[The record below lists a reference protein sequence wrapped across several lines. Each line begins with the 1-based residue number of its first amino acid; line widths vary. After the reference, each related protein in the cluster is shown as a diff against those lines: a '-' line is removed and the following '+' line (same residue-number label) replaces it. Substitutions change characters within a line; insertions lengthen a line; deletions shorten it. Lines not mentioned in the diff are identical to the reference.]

1 MNETSLRSARTAL
14 ESRAR
19 RDARWSA
26 IDISAEWGLSL
37 LACAM
42 VGLLLSTS
50 LLFASPAA
58 REGEGPRSDH
68 RAKAIVNGRPVQ
80 PKPSDLRIPDISA
93 RDAEDVDRL
102 YRELMELTAP
112 DALRESDKAVE
123 PQGLASRP

>member
-1 MNETSLRSARTAL
+1 METSQRSRRITL

-19 RDARWSA
+19 RDARWST
-26 IDISAEWGLSL
+26 IDAYTEWALGL

-50 LLFASPAA
+50 LLFAAPAA

-68 RAKAIVNGRPVQ
+68 RAKPIVNGRPVQ
-80 PKPSDLRIPDISA
+80 PKPSDLGTPDLSV
-93 RDAEDVDRL
+93 RDAAAVDRL

-112 DALRESDKAVE
+112 DTLRGSDQPVE
-123 PQGLASRP
+123 AQGLASKP